1 MMKELKDEDCDAD
14 ADDDGNDADAD
25 DDGDDADDDGD
36 NVVVLLKEGKE
47 RRRGRSIGENKA
59 WTTRLCLTSL

>member
-1 MMKELKDEDCDAD
+1 MMREVEDEDCDAADDGNED
-14 ADDDGNDADAD
+14 ADDDDY
-25 DDGDDADDDGD
+25 DGD
-36 NVVVLLKEGKE
+36 NVVLLKEGKE